1 MQREKMCF
9 FNIDFK
15 TFKTELWKQIKYTL
29 EKVSMSVSALS
40 FSFAYA
46 LNYIDRCFSP
56 FFCLLGG
63 PHWVPISQLKGPQKF

>member
-1 MQREKMCF
+1 MCF

-56 FFCLLGG
+56 FFLSARGSPLS
-63 PHWVPISQLKGPQKF
+63 PHFPA